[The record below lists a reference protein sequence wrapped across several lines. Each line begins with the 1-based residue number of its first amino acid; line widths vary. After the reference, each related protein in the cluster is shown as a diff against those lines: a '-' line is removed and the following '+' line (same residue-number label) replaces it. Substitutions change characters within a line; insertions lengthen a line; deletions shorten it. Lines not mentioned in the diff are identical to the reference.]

1 MKTDSLFY
9 RLFQEHPEVVF
20 ELAEWP
26 LPAEAGYTLQAE
38 EVKQTGFRLEATNLR
53 RDNPTLGA
61 PASPPASGHSTP
73 VNSRQN
79 AGATRESP

>member
-26 LPAEAGYTLQAE
+26 LPAEAGYTLQA
-38 EVKQTGFRLEATNLR
+38 G
-53 RDNPTLGA
+53 
-61 PASPPASGHSTP
+61 
-73 VNSRQN
+73 
-79 AGATRESP
+79 